1 MRTIVPLIITVAI
14 FSTSCVNQSEYD
26 SIKSEYETIKKQAV
40 QDSICISNLRDTIA
54 MLSQPADQRL
64 ASINKLVSDGDFDKA
79 RKEIHELN
87 ILFPNSIESQ
97 KTKDIL
103 QRIDNLIEK
112 QRAEEERIK
121 AMGFKSLKPI
131 SSATIG
137 YNKVS
142 FSGISIGQRFV
153 HDSYDDSYFYSTADR
168 GNVYVTAAMAVTST
182 SKDPEIPSLA
192 VYSIDGDKMH
202 LEGTMRIELAHWKD
216 YGTYLGNYHDNGN
229 DFSKTSTVRFKL
241 GAEVSADVVKEAYAI
256 VLKKENF
263 ATRHYARYDNPPI
276 SYSGSS
282 PYLYNLEL
290 SDFTGNDSKYVVI
303 KIANL

>member
-1 MRTIVPLIITVAI
+1 
-14 FSTSCVNQSEYD
+14 
-26 SIKSEYETIKKQAV
+26 
-40 QDSICISNLRDTIA
+40 
-54 MLSQPADQRL
+54 
-64 ASINKLVSDGDFDKA
+64 
-79 RKEIHELN
+79 
-87 ILFPNSIESQ
+87 
-97 KTKDIL
+97 
-103 QRIDNLIEK
+103 
-112 QRAEEERIK
+112 
-121 AMGFKSLKPI
+121 MGFKVLKPV
-131 SSATIG
+131 SSVTIN

-168 GNVYVTAAMAVTST
+168 GNVYVTVAMTVTST

-202 LEGTMRIELAHWKD
+202 LEGTMCIELARWED

-241 GAEVSADVVKEAYAI
+241 GAEVSADVVKKAYAI

-263 ATRHYARYDNPPI
+263 ATRHYSRYDNPPI

>member
-1 MRTIVPLIITVAI
+1 MRTIVPLIITATI
-14 FSTSCVNQSEYD
+14 FLTSCVNQSKYD
-26 SIKSEYETIKKQAV
+26 SVKSDLEAVKKQAV

-64 ASINKLVSDGDFDKA
+64 SSINRLVSAGDFDKA

-97 KTKDIL
+97 KTNDIL
-103 QRIDNLIEK
+103 QRIDKSIEK
-112 QRAEEERIK
+112 QKAEEERIK
-121 AMGFKSLKPI
+121 AMGFKALKPV
-131 SSATIG
+131 SSVSID

-142 FSGISIGQRFV
+142 FSNISVGRTFV
-153 HDSYDDSYFYSTADR
+153 HDSYDDHYFYSTADR
-168 GNVYVTAAMAVTST
+168 GNVYVTAAMSVTS
-182 SKDPEIPSLA
+182 SVKKPDIPSLA
-192 VYSIDGDKMH
+192 IYSIDGDKMH
-202 LEGTMRIELAHWKD
+202 FKGVMRIEMAQWES
-216 YGTYLGNYHDNGN
+216 YGTYLGNYNDNGN

-241 GAEVSADVVKEAYAI
+241 GAEVSADVVKKAYAI
-256 VLKKENF
+256 VLKKENY
-263 ATRHYARYDNPPI
+263 ATRHYSRYDNPPV
-276 SYSGSS
+276 SYSGTS

>member
-97 KTKDIL
+97 KTNDIL

-216 YGTYLGNYHDNGN
+216 YGTYLGNYHGN

-241 GAEVSADVVKEAYAI
+241 GVEVSADVVKEAYAI